1 MIELK
6 DIHKSFGDVEILK
19 GINAKFETGKVN
31 LVIGSS
37 GHGKSIM
44 MKCMV
49 GLETPTSGSV
59 IYDNRD
65 FTHLEYRQLREVR
78 KEIGMLFQGT
88 ALFDSLTVE
97 QNVEFTLKMFTN
109 MTPAERKDR
118 VDFCLE
124 QVDMPGINQKF
135 PSEISGG
142 MKKRVGIARAIA
154 LDIKYLFCDEPNS
167 GLDPVTSRLI
177 DELLKSITEEFKIT
191 TIINTHDMKTVFDIG
206 DDVVFIYEG
215 NNEWSGKVKDIK
227 TSGNEILTRF
237 IEASQFH

>member
-1 MIELK
+1 MIELI
-6 DIHKSFGDVEILK
+6 DVRKSFDGVEVLK
-19 GINAKFETGKVN
+19 GISTKFETGKVN

-37 GHGKSIM
+37 GHGKSVM

-49 GLETPTSGSV
+49 GLLSPSSGNV
-59 IYDNRD
+59 FYDDRD
-65 FTHLEYRQLREVR
+65 FTNLEYSKLREVR

-97 QNVEFTLKMFTN
+97 ENVEFTLNMFTD
-109 MTPAERKDR
+109 MTKAERRDR

-124 QVDMPGINQKF
+124 QVDMAGINSKF
-135 PSEISGG
+135 PAEISGG

-177 DELLKSITEEFKIT
+177 DELLKQITEEFNIT

-206 DDVVFIYEG
+206 DDVIFIHKG
-215 NNEWSGKVKDIK
+215 SNEWSGKVKEIK
-227 TSGNEILTRF
+227 GSGNEMLTNF
-237 IEASQFH
+237 IKASFFD